1 LVIGHFIMDYRTI
14 LAATIPVYL
23 TMLVGA
29 VVRRV
34 GWLPREADAGIM
46 SLAVKLLTP
55 CLVFER
61 IVGNPALNDAG
72 QVLLNGALGYAL
84 VAGSMLLCH
93 ALSPVIGLK
102 RGEGSRTFALSTGL
116 QNYGYVAIPVVEALY
131 DDKLL
136 VGVMFTFT
144 IGVELAMWTVGVG
157 LLTGFGKAPWR
168 LALNVP
174 VIAILVSLAL
184 HYLGAGPHVPAIVHT
199 VTGQLGACAIPLSVV
214 LIGASIYDLIG
225 TERIRWNVA
234 VAAPVLR
241 MAVLPLGF
249 IAAGMMLPVTMDM
262 KKILCVQ
269 AAMPAAVFSVVVA
282 RHYGG
287 HAATAVLVIVSTTLV
302 SLFSAPL
309 VIGLAMK
316 WLGAGG

>member
-1 LVIGHFIMDYRTI
+1 MDYTTI

-23 TMLVGA
+23 TMFVGA
-29 VVRRV
+29 VVRRL

-46 SLAVKLLTP
+46 SLAVKVLTP

-61 IVGNPALNDAG
+61 IVGNPALGDG
-72 QVLLNGALGYAL
+72 QQVLLNATLGFVL
-84 VAGSMLLCH
+84 VAASMMLCH
-93 ALSPVIGLK
+93 ALSPLIGLR

-116 QNYGYVAIPVVEALY
+116 QNYGYVAIPVLEALFE
-131 DDKLL
+131 DKML

-157 LLTGFGKAPWR
+157 LLTGFSKAPWR

-174 VIAILVSLAL
+174 VISILLSLAL
-184 HYLGAGPHVPAIVHT
+184 HYLGAGPYVPGVVHT
-199 VTGQLGACAIPLSVV
+199 VTGQLGACAIPISVV
-214 LIGASIYDLIG
+214 LIGASISDLIG

-241 MAVLPLGF
+241 MIVLPCGF
-249 IAAGMMLPVTMDM
+249 IAAGAVLPITVEM
-262 KKILCVQ
+262 KRILCVQ

-309 VIGLAMK
+309 VIGLAMR
-316 WLGAGG
+316 WLGV

>member
-1 LVIGHFIMDYRTI
+1 MDYPTI

-29 VVRRV
+29 LVRRL

-46 SLAVKLLTP
+46 SLAVRVLTP
-55 CLVFER
+55 CLAFER
-61 IVGNPALNDAG
+61 IVGNSALNDAG
-72 QVLLNGALGYAL
+72 QVLLNGALGFAL
-84 VAGSMLLCH
+84 VAASMLFCH
-93 ALSPVIGLK
+93 ALAPVIGLR

-116 QNYGYVAIPVVEALY
+116 QNYGFVAIPVVEALFH
-131 DDKLL
+131 DKML

-157 LLTGFGKAPWR
+157 LLTGFSKAPWR

-174 VIAILVSLAL
+174 VIAILISLAL
-184 HYLGAGPHVPAIVHT
+184 HYLGAGPHVPGMLHSL
-199 VTGQLGACAIPLSVV
+199 TGQLGACAIPISVL
-214 LIGASIYDLIG
+214 LIGASISDLIG

-234 VAAPVLR
+234 LAAPLLR
-241 MAVLPLGF
+241 MAVLPCGF
-249 IAAGMMLPVTMDM
+249 IAAGALLPVTVEM
-262 KKILCVQ
+262 KRILCVQ
-269 AAMPAAVFSVVVA
+269 AAMPSAVFTVVVA

-287 HAATAVLVIVSTTLV
+287 HAATAVLVIVSTTIV

-309 VIGLAMK
+309 VIGLAMR
-316 WLGAGG
+316 WLGV